1 MSEVKP
7 QVRPLAVNTNPQQV
21 CAATIN
27 EAAFETEVLRS
38 ERPVIVAFCAPWSHP
53 CGVLDPTLEEVAA
66 ACAGRA
72 KVVKVN
78 ADDNPELSLWYGVQS
93 VPTLLYFVAG
103 TPCGRLVGT
112 ASKEAILAKLGAL
125 GPGGSG
131 AATPADSEPPQIQPV
146 VSRGAQKS
154 GPDE

>member
-1 MSEVKP
+1 MFSYRAENP
-7 QVRPLAVNTNPQQV
+7 SARCVNTNSHPA
-21 CAATIN
+21 CATTISGPD
-27 EAAFETEVLRS
+27 FETEVLRA
-38 ERPVIVAFCAPWSHP
+38 ECPVIVAFCAPWSHP
-53 CGVLDPTLEEVAA
+53 CGVMDPTIEEVAA
-66 ACAGRA
+66 ACTGRV

-103 TPCGRLVGT
+103 TPSGRLVGT

-131 AATPADSEPPQIQPV
+131 ATEPADSKQPPIQPA
-146 VSRGAQKS
+146 VSQVARKS
-154 GPDE
+154 GP